1 MRWQQRVFYRLLAVA
16 AGAFFVLGLAPWQF
30 WPAIPVSAGVLLWL
44 LHRPALPAGFITGW
58 LYGIGFF
65 GAGASWVYVSINV
78 HGHAAPPLAALL
90 TLIFCAGL
98 AVLFGVQGWL
108 YTRFMARGR
117 YAASLAFPALWVLFE
132 GLRGWLLTGFPWLY
146 AGYGAIDT
154 PLASWAPVSGV
165 FGLSLAL
172 VMLGSLPMAAYMQ
185 THKRRYILLSWVA
198 LIAIL
203 AIGGRGFVAHD
214 WTQAHS
220 ESLSVAIYQPDI
232 PLERKWDPREFRK
245 ILRQYRTATDPLY
258 AQADLIIWPESA
270 LPALKERIASYL
282 NDIAQQASAH
292 NSTLITGIP
301 SRDKTGFHNSIM
313 ALGNGGGIYHKQKL
327 VPFGE
332 YVPLEQW
339 LRGLIQFFDL
349 PMSNFVAGSDTQSML
364 RAGDY
369 RVASFICYEVV
380 YPDFVASNTQHAD
393 FLVTISNDS
402 WFGRSIGPL
411 QHLQMARFRALETGR
426 DMLRGTN
433 NGVSAIIDHRGNL
446 RVQGAQFV
454 ETTLFGDIQPRTG
467 STPFMLTG
475 SWPVWILCVIFLVIS
490 LRKARR

>member
-1 MRWQQRVFYRLLAVA
+1 MRWQQRVIYRLLAIA
-16 AGAFFVLGLAPWQF
+16 AGAFFVIGLAPWQF
-30 WPAIPVSAGVLLWL
+30 WPAIPISAGLLLWL
-44 LHRPALPAGFITGW
+44 LHRPALPSGFIIGW
-58 LYGIGFF
+58 LYGVGLF

-78 HGHAAPPLAALL
+78 YGHAPPPLAALL

-98 AVLFGVQGWL
+98 AILFGVQGWL
-108 YTRFMARGR
+108 YKRFLARGNN
-117 YAASLAFPALWVLFE
+117 AASLAFPALWVLFE

-172 VMLGSLPMAAYMQ
+172 IMLGSLPVAAHIQ
-185 THKRRYILLSWVA
+185 THKRRYILLSWVG
-198 LIAIL
+198 LIALL
-203 AIGGRGFVAHD
+203 ATGALSFKAHD
-214 WTQAHS
+214 WTQAS
-220 ESLSVAIYQPDI
+220 GASLTTAIYQPDI
-232 PLERKWDPREFRK
+232 PLERKWDPREFRG
-245 ILRQYRTATDPLY
+245 ILQQYRQATTSLY
-258 AQADLIIWPESA
+258 ARVDLIIWPESA
-270 LPALKERIASYL
+270 LPALKERIAPYL
-282 NDIAQQASAH
+282 DDIARQANAH

-301 SRDKTGFHNSIM
+301 SRDETGFHNSIM

-349 PMSNFVAGSDTQSML
+349 PMSNFSAGSDEQTML

-369 RVASFICYEVV
+369 LVASFICYEVV
-380 YPDFVASNTQHAD
+380 YPDFVASNTQQAN
-393 FLVTISNDS
+393 FSVTISNDS
-402 WFGRSIGPL
+402 WFGHSIGPL

-433 NGVSAIIDHRGNL
+433 NGVSAIIDHRGNV
-446 RVQGAQFV
+446 RVQGPQFV
-454 ETTLFGDIQPRTG
+454 ETTLFGAIQPRTG
-467 STPFMLTG
+467 STPFMQTG
-475 SWPVWILCVIFLVIS
+475 SWPVWIVCVIFLLIS
-490 LRKARR
+490 LRQARR